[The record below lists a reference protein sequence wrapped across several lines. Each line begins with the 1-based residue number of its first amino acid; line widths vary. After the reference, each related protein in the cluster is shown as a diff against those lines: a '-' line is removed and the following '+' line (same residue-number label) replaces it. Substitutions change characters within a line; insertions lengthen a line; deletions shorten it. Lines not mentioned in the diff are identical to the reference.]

1 VTNARTWV
9 LAVPAML
16 VVASLLLLPPE
27 RIEAQTPATHGFA
40 SGSVRDAATDLGIM
54 GALLRALDT
63 EGRVVARGFSG
74 QGGRFDLELPAG
86 GPYRLEV
93 QSMGFREAVADSLLI
108 NAPDTLRL
116 GPVELVPHSSELPQA
131 EEWRD
136 GQNTTIS
143 NAESVWTCESSR
155 S

>member
-1 VTNARTWV
+1 
-9 LAVPAML
+9 ML
-16 VVASLLLLPPE
+16 VVASLLLLPPDQV
-27 RIEAQTPATHGFA
+27 EAQAPATHGFA

-54 GALLRALDT
+54 GALLRALDAD
-63 EGRVVARGFSG
+63 GRVVARGFSG
-74 QGGRFDLELPAG
+74 QGGQFDLELPSG

-116 GPVELVPHSSELPQA
+116 GPVELVPQSTELPQA
-131 EEWRD
+131 QERCD
-136 GQNTTIS
+136 GQTATIS
-143 NAESVWTCESSR
+143 GAESVWTCESSH

>member
-1 VTNARTWV
+1 VTNARTRALW
-9 LAVPAML
+9 VPAML
-16 VVASLLLLPPE
+16 MVASLLLLAPD
-27 RIEAQTPATHGFA
+27 RIEAQAPATHGFA

-54 GALLRALDT
+54 GALLRALDA
-63 EGRVVARGFSG
+63 EGRVIARGFSG
-74 QGGRFDLELPAG
+74 QGGRFDLELPSG

-131 EEWRD
+131 EERRD
-136 GQNTTIS
+136 RQAATVS
-143 NAESVWTCESSR
+143 KAESTWTCESSP